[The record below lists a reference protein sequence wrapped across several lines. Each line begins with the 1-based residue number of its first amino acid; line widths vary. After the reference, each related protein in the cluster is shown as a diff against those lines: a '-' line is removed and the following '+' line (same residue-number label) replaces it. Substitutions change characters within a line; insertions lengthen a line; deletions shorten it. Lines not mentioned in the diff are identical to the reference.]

1 MAWNDP
7 GGGKDP
13 WGNRGGGGDGGPPD
27 LDEAFRKLKQRVSS
41 LFGGAGRS
49 SGGGGGSNGGSGM
62 SEGIAWGI
70 LGIVLLGWLGS
81 GFYIVDPPERA
92 VVTRFGAFQ
101 EVVGPGPHWHLPW
114 PIESSELVNVAQN
127 RSQSINSQLM
137 LTSDEKIVRINL
149 SFQYDVRD
157 ARELLFNVRE
167 SEQTLNQVIEA
178 SLRQVVGKTEMSQVI
193 TAGRGEVA
201 QSIHDMSQRI
211 IDNYG
216 TGLNIQ
222 VVNLQEATAPDPVQ
236 EAYQDVNRAREDR
249 ERFVNEAQALSNRIV
264 PEARGEAAQRLEE
277 ARAYRTRVVESA
289 EGESDRFQALLE
301 EYQQSPEV
309 TRERL
314 YIETMQQ
321 VLGKTGKVMVDSEGK
336 GRNLIY
342 MPLDRMLK
350 ETPAGESQDSSSRE
364 RNSGSGRNSPALPS
378 GAASGSD
385 STRGNRP
392 TRSRESN

>member
-1 MAWNDP
+1 MAWNEP

-13 WGNRGGGGDGGPPD
+13 WGNRGGGSDGGPPD
-27 LDEAFRKLKQRVSS
+27 LDEAFRKLKQKVSG
-41 LFGGAGRS
+41 LFGGARRS
-49 SGGGGGSNGGSGM
+49 SGGGGGSNGSGGI
-62 SEGIAWGI
+62 SEGFAWGI
-70 LGIVLLGWLGS
+70 LGIAFLGWLGS

-157 ARELLFNVRE
+157 AREFLFNVRMP
-167 SEQTLNQVIEA
+167 EQTLNQVIEA
-178 SLRQVVGKTEMSQVI
+178 SLRQVVGNTEMSQVI

-201 QSIHDMSQRI
+201 QRIHEMSQRI
-211 IDNYG
+211 IDGYG
-216 TGLNIQ
+216 AGLNLQ
-222 VVNLQEATAPDPVQ
+222 VVNLQQATAPDPVQ

-249 ERFVNEAQALSNRIV
+249 VRFVNEAQALRNRIV
-264 PEARGEAAQRLEE
+264 PEARGEAAQRLED
-277 ARAYRTRVVESA
+277 ARAYRTRMVESA
-289 EGESDRFQALLE
+289 EGESDRFLALLE
-301 EYQQSPEV
+301 EYQQSPDV

-314 YIETMQQ
+314 YIETMEQ
-321 VLGKTGKVMVDSEGK
+321 VLGKTGKVLVDSEGE

-350 ETPAGESQDSSSRE
+350 EAPAGDTQDSSHR
-364 RNSGSGRNSPALPS
+364 GQNSPALPS
-378 GAASGSD
+378 GAASDSG

>member
-1 MAWNDP
+1 MAWNEP

-13 WGNRGGGGDGGPPD
+13 WGNRGGGDGGPPD
-27 LDEAFRKLKQRVSS
+27 LDEAFRKLKQKVSG
-41 LFGGAGRS
+41 LFGGTRRS
-49 SGGGGGSNGGSGM
+49 SGGGGGSNGGGGI
-62 SEGIAWGI
+62 SEGFAWGV
-70 LGIVLLGWLGS
+70 LGIAFLGWLGS

-101 EVVGPGPHWHLPW
+101 QVVGPGPHWHLPW

-149 SFQYDVRD
+149 TFQYDVRD
-157 ARELLFNVRE
+157 PQEFLFNVRMP
-167 SEQTLNQVIEA
+167 EQTLNQVIEA
-178 SLRQVVGKTEMSQVI
+178 SLRQVVGNTEMSEVI

-201 QSIHDMSQRI
+201 QRIHDMSQRI
-211 IDNYG
+211 VDNYG

-222 VVNLQEATAPDPVQ
+222 TVNLQEATAPDPVQ
-236 EAYQDVNRAREDR
+236 DAYQDVNRAREDR
-249 ERFVNEAQALSNRIV
+249 ERFVNEAQALRNRIV
-264 PEARGEAAQRLEE
+264 PEARGEAAQRLED

-289 EGESDRFQALLE
+289 EGESDRFLALLE
-301 EYQQSPEV
+301 EYQQAPDV

-321 VLGKTGKVMVDSEGK
+321 VLGKTGKVLVDSEGE

-350 ETPAGESQDSSSRE
+350 EAPAGDTQGSSS
-364 RNSGSGRNSPALPS
+364 SGRNSPALPS
-378 GAASGSD
+378 GAASDSG

-392 TRSRESN
+392 TRSREESN

>member
-1 MAWNDP
+1 MAWNEP

-27 LDEAFRKLKQRVSS
+27 LDEAFRKLKQRLSGM
-41 LFGGAGRS
+41 FGGGTRRPS
-49 SGGGGGSNGGSGM
+49 GGGSNGGGGL
-62 SEGIAWGI
+62 SEGLAWGL
-70 LGIVLLGWLGS
+70 LGLAFVGWLGS
-81 GFYIVDPPERA
+81 GLYIIDPPERA

-114 PIESSELVNVAQN
+114 PIESSEVVNVAQN

-157 ARELLFNVRE
+157 PQAFLFNVRMP
-167 SEQTLNQVIEA
+167 EQTLNQVVEA
-178 SLRQVVGKTEMSQVI
+178 SLRQVVGNTQMDQVI

-201 QSIHDMSQRI
+201 QQIHDMSQQI
-211 IDNYG
+211 VDAYG

-222 VVNLQEATAPDPVQ
+222 AVNLQQATAPDPVQ
-236 EAYQDVNRAREDR
+236 DAYQDVNRAREDR
-249 ERFVNEAQALSNRIV
+249 ERFVNEAQALRNRIV
-264 PEARGEAAQRLEE
+264 PEARGEAAQRLED

-289 EGESDRFQALLE
+289 EGETDRFLALLE

-309 TRERL
+309 TRKRL
-314 YIETMQQ
+314 YIDTMQE
-321 VLGKTGKVMVDSEGK
+321 VLGKTGKVLVDSEGE

-342 MPLDRMLK
+342 VPLDRMLK
-350 ETPAGESQDSSSRE
+350 EVPESDSQGSSSGRTSTTLPGVASD
-364 RNSGSGRNSPALPS
+364 SGSS
-378 GAASGSD
+378 
-385 STRGNRP
+385 RGNRP

>member
-1 MAWNDP
+1 MAWNEP

-13 WGNRGGGGDGGPPD
+13 WGNRGGGSDGGPPD
-27 LDEAFRKLKQRVSS
+27 LDEAFRKLKQKVSGI
-41 LFGGAGRS
+41 FGGKRRS
-49 SGGGGGSNGGSGM
+49 SGGGGGSNGSSGI
-62 SEGIAWGI
+62 SEGFAWGV
-70 LGIVLLGWLGS
+70 LGIVFLGWLGS

-101 EVVGPGPHWHLPW
+101 KVVGPGPHWHLPW
-114 PIESSELVNVAQN
+114 PIESSELINVAQN

-157 ARELLFNVRE
+157 PEAFLFNVRMP
-167 SEQTLNQVIEA
+167 EQTLNQVVEA
-178 SLRQVVGKTEMSQVI
+178 SLRQVVGNTVMSDVI
-193 TAGRGEVA
+193 TAGRGEVG
-201 QSIHDMSQRI
+201 QRIHDMSQRI
-211 IDNYG
+211 VDDYG
-216 TGLNIQ
+216 TGLNLQ
-222 VVNLQEATAPDPVQ
+222 VVNLQQATAPEPVQ
-236 EAYQDVNRAREDR
+236 DAYQDVNRAREDR
-249 ERFVNEAQALSNRIV
+249 ERFVNEARAVRNKIV

-289 EGESDRFQALLE
+289 EGESDRFLALLE
-301 EYQQSPEV
+301 EYQQSPDV

-314 YIETMQQ
+314 YIETMEQ
-321 VLGKTGKVMVDSEGK
+321 VLGKTGKVLVDSEGE

-350 ETPAGESQDSSSRE
+350 ETPAGDAQNSSSSR
-364 RNSGSGRNSPALPS
+364 RNSPALPS
-378 GAASGSD
+378 GAASDSG